1 MRRIDALRVAAGAA
15 CDLPVIAT
23 CAATSRELAA
33 VADAPNHLYLLDSM
47 GLTSSVGVGLAMAL
61 ADTPHERVLV
71 LDGDGS
77 LLMNLG
83 SLATIGYHR
92 PQKLILAILDNASYA
107 STAGFATYAERIDLG
122 AVAASCGIEV
132 KVTNTEESLRLALGT
147 ARRQIGPQVIHIRI
161 EPGNAENVPLLLTD
175 PVVLAARFRSW
186 LDSVETIRA

>member
-1 MRRIDALRVAAGAA
+1 MKRIDALRAAADVAREV
-15 CDLPVIAT
+15 PVIAT

-33 VADAPNHLYLLDSM
+33 IADAPNHLYLLDSM
-47 GLTSSVGVGLAMAL
+47 GLTSSVGIGLALAL
-61 ADTPHERVLV
+61 DDTPHEHVLV

-92 PQKLILAILDNASYA
+92 PKKLILGILDNGTYA

-122 AVAASCGIEV
+122 AIAAACGIA
-132 KVTNTEESLRLALGT
+132 VTVANTEDTVRSALQAAMQRT
-147 ARRQIGPQVIHIRI
+147 GPEVIHIRI
-161 EPGNAENVPLLLTD
+161 EPGNAQNIPLLLMD

-186 LDSVETIRA
+186 LDVDRFAPA